1 MALFIVARFHAR
13 PGCEESLRQ
22 ALSNNIEPTRAEL
35 GCRFIH
41 LFRSLRD
48 PALFFIHAE
57 FDSVETF
64 EVHAELQHTR
74 KMLALVHDLID
85 HPLDVNRT
93 EKLA

>member
-1 MALFIVARFHAR
+1 VALFIVTRFHAR
-13 PGCEESLRQ
+13 PDCEESLRH
-22 ALSNNIEPTRAEL
+22 ALEANIEPTRAEP

-48 PALFFIHAE
+48 PALFFIHSE
-57 FDSVETF
+57 FVSVEEF
-64 EVHAELQHTR
+64 EIHAELPHTR
-74 KMLALVHDLID
+74 KMLAVVHDLID

>member
-1 MALFIVARFHAR
+1 MALFIVARFHSR
-13 PGCEESLRQ
+13 PGLEESLRQ
-22 ALSNNIEPTRAEL
+22 ALEANIEPTRAEP

-48 PALFFIHAE
+48 PALFFIHSE
-57 FDSVETF
+57 FDTVADF
-64 EVHAELQHTR
+64 EIHAELPHMR
-74 KMLALVHDLID
+74 KFLGLVPDLID

>member
-13 PGCEESLRQ
+13 PSLEESLRQ
-22 ALSNNIEPTRAEL
+22 ALEANIEPTRAEP

-48 PALFFIHAE
+48 PALFFIHSE
-57 FDSVETF
+57 FATVEDF
-64 EVHAELQHTR
+64 EAHAELPHIR
-74 KMLALVHDLID
+74 KFLGLVPDLID
-85 HPLDVNRT
+85 HPLEVHRT